1 MGSMQTDLEVC
12 IVVFLAGG
20 GCIADK
26 AGVWLVAAWRC
37 SVSGGRGQALRTHVG
52 IACWCA
58 RIG

>member
-1 MGSMQTDLEVC
+1 MESMQTDLEVC
-12 IVVFLAGG
+12 NVVLLAGG

-26 AGVWLVAAWRC
+26 AGVWLIAAWRG
-37 SVSGGRGQALRTHVG
+37 SVSGRRPHVLRTHVG